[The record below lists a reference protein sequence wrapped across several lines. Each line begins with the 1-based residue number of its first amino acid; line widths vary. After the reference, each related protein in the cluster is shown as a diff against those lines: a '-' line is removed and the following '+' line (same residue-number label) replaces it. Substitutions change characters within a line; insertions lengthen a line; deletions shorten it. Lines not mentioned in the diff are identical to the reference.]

1 MKVIELPLEQLVDA
15 TWNPNQMSSAMLNR
29 LQVSIR
35 RYGLVE
41 NLVVREI
48 TGGLKEVLSGNK
60 KLEVLRGLGHDLV
73 PCVVVNLD
81 DAQARLLAQALNA
94 IQGEDDLGLRAEVMR
109 KILETT
115 SQEDILA
122 VLPETAD
129 SLGSL
134 AALGQ
139 EDIASHLQAWQ
150 RAQSARLKHLTVQ
163 LTSDQMEVVESALES
178 LLPEANESLA
188 QGRIGDRAVN
198 PNIRGQAMFLLCE
211 KFLKYEAE
219 P

>member
-1 MKVIELPLEQLVDA
+1 MIVIELPLAQLIDA
-15 TWNPNQMSSAMLNR
+15 PWNPNQMSPAMLTR
-29 LQVSIR
+29 LQNSIR

-48 TGGLKEVLSGNK
+48 AGGLKEVLSGNK
-60 KLEVLRGLGHDLV
+60 KLEVLKQLGQQLV
-73 PCVVVNLD
+73 PCVVVDLD
-81 DAQARLLAQALNA
+81 DSQARLLAQALNA
-94 IQGEDDLGLRAEVMR
+94 IQGEDDLGLRAEVMK
-109 KILETT
+109 KIMETT

-134 AALGQ
+134 ASLGQ

-150 RAQSARLKHLTVQ
+150 KAQSARLKHLTVQ

-178 LLPEANESLA
+178 LLPEANESLVE
-188 QGRIGDRAVN
+188 GRAGDRAVN
-198 PNIRGQAMFLLCE
+198 PNIRGQAMFLLCQ
-211 KFLKYEAE
+211 KFLNYEAE
-219 P
+219 S